1 MEALHVAV
9 GVIVRPDG
17 CVLIAQRPAHTPLG
31 GYWEFP
37 GGKLEA
43 GEGVEA
49 ALVRELK
56 EELAIEVLVQRP
68 LIRVRHTYPD
78 RKVLLDVWR
87 VICVSG
93 EPVGMQ
99 GQAVRWVKPDQLPR
113 YTFPEAN
120 QPIVMAQRLPSC
132 YAILDYDGDDAVLM
146 RRFQCLLD
154 AGITLIQFRAKSLD
168 MHQYNTLAGTLIRQA
183 LSCGVRIML
192 NTEPDNPVIESA
204 TGLHLTAA
212 RLMSLE
218 RRPVSS
224 SAWLGASCHNMK
236 ELCQAE
242 RIGVDFALLSP
253 VRATPSHTN
262 QPGMGWEAFA
272 RAVDQVNL
280 PVYALGG
287 LQPADLETAWQQ
299 GGQGIAGIR
308 GFLANRPE

>member
-1 MEALHVAV
+1 MKELHVAV
-9 GVIVRPDG
+9 GVIVRADG
-17 CVLIAQRPAHTPLG
+17 CVLIAQRPAHTHLG

-49 ALVRELK
+49 ALVRELR
-56 EELAIEVLVQRP
+56 EELALGVLPRHP
-68 LIRVRHTYPD
+68 LIRVRHSYPEH
-78 RKVLLDVWR
+78 RVLLDAWR
-87 VICVSG
+87 VTCLSG
-93 EPVGMQ
+93 EPVGLQ
-99 GQAVRWVKPDQLPR
+99 GQAIRWVHPDQLPE

-120 QPIVMAQRLPSC
+120 RPIMMAQRLPSR
-132 YAILDYDGDDAVLM
+132 YAILDHDGNDDILI
-146 RRFQCLLD
+146 RRFRHVLD
-154 AGITLIQFRAKSLD
+154 SGIELVQFRAKTLN
-168 MHQYNTLAGTLIRQA
+168 MHHYNTLAGQLIHLA
-183 LSCGVRIML
+183 SSYDVRIML
-192 NTEPDNPVIESA
+192 NTEPDNPAIQSA
-204 TGLHLTAA
+204 AGLHLTAA

-218 RRPVSS
+218 HRPVPPSTG
-224 SAWLGASCHNMK
+224 LGASCHNMK

-253 VRATPSHTN
+253 VLATPSHPN

-287 LQPADLETAWQQ
+287 LQPGDLEMAWQQ

-308 GFLANRPE
+308 GFLAHWPD